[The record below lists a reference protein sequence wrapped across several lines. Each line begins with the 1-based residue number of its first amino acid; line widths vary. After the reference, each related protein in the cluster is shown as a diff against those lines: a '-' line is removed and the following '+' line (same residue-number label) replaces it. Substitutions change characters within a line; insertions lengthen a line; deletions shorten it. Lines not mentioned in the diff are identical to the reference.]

1 MGSNLTSKTIASLAT
16 IERKN
21 GEEQL
26 RVSLDE
32 FISDDGKAHRYVSA
46 RIWYQSGEEW
56 RPTKKGITIRKT
68 EIRDFA
74 LALKA
79 GLARMNQ
86 GSEPAS
92 RATSPATH
100 RTGTLVEADPN
111 WVDDH
116 GTLF

>member
-1 MGSNLTSKTIASLAT
+1 MTSNTIVSLAT

-32 FISDDGKAHRYVSA
+32 FISDDGKAHRYISA
-46 RIWYQSGEEW
+46 RIWYLCGNEW

-74 LALKA
+74 LALRA
-79 GLARMNQ
+79 GLDRMNQ

-92 RATSPATH
+92 RAASPAPR
-100 RTGTLVEADPN
+100 RTGVLVEGDPG
-111 WVDDH
+111 WVDDRDR
-116 GTLF
+116 LF

>member
-1 MGSNLTSKTIASLAT
+1 MTSNTIASLAT

-32 FISDDGKAHRYVSA
+32 FISDDGRAHRYVSA
-46 RIWYQSGEEW
+46 RIWYEANGEW
-56 RPTKKGITIRKT
+56 RPTKKGITIRKG

-74 LALKA
+74 LALRA
-79 GLARMNQ
+79 GLDRMNQ

-92 RATSPATH
+92 RATPPAAR

>member
-1 MGSNLTSKTIASLAT
+1 MASNLTSKTIASLVT

-32 FISDDGKAHRYVSA
+32 FVGDDGKAHRYVSA
-46 RIWYQSGEEW
+46 RVWYEANGEW
-56 RPTKKGITIRKT
+56 RPTRKGITIRKT
-68 EIRDFA
+68 EIRDFG

-79 GLARMNQ
+79 GLEAMN
-86 GSEPAS
+86 EPPRATAPAPAPAS
-92 RATSPATH
+92 R
-100 RTGTLVEADPN
+100 RTGALLEPDPN